1 VTAAVAPPDAPPT
14 PVAAPEPAPA
24 GKPVPYWAGLLLSV
38 GAGSALLLSFPSYSL
53 WWLAP
58 FGVAMSALAVHRRRP
73 RTGALFGFV
82 TGVVF
87 FAPLLSWTSTHVG
100 PWPWVL
106 LVGLQAAYFALQ
118 GLVLALVSPVVD
130 RWRWSW
136 PLAIG
141 VIWVGQEALRG
152 RTPFGGFPWGRLAF
166 SQADSPTLRLAA
178 LGGAPLVTFA
188 VAVTGGLLLLA
199 AVRLA
204 PALFRPLE
212 RRITDNG
219 PTSAQ
224 DSTQIPDPAPQRW
237 LAASAA
243 CVVGALGVTAVGY
256 AVPLSTPDGNTVTVA
271 IVQGNVPRMGLDF
284 NAQRRAVLD
293 NHVTATEELAAD
305 VASGKVAKPDLV
317 IWPENSSDIDPLR
330 NADADAI
337 DRAARAI
344 GVPIL
349 VGAVLSGQQEGQ
361 VYNVG
366 LVWQAGQGVT
376 AKYTKQHPVPFAEYM
391 PLRKWIEPIAKIVTD
406 KAGLL
411 RSDFQPGDTS
421 GVLAMGPA
429 TIGDVICFE
438 IAYDGLVHDTVTDGA
453 GLLVVQTNNATF
465 DVDEARQQLA
475 MVRLRAVEHG
485 RESLMSSTVGI
496 SGFVDTSGGVH
507 EASGFFT
514 RAVMVRQ
521 LHVGSGTTLATR
533 LAYWPE
539 VFLSA
544 VAVALLLG
552 AIVLRR
558 RTRRG

>member
-1 VTAAVAPPDAPPT
+1 MLLSAVAG
-14 PVAAPEPAPA
+14 V
-24 GKPVPYWAGLLLSV
+24 
-38 GAGSALLLSFPSYSL
+38 ALLLSFPSYSL

-58 FGVAMSALAVHRRRP
+58 IGVAASALAVHRRRP
-73 RTGALFGFV
+73 RTGALFGFI

-118 GLVLALVSPVVD
+118 GLALAVVSPVVD
-130 RWRWSW
+130 RWRWSR
-136 PLAIG
+136 PLVVG
-141 VIWVGQEALRG
+141 VLWVGQEALRG

-166 SQADSPTLRLAA
+166 SQADAPTLRLAV

-199 AVRLA
+199 LTRPAVSA
-204 PALFRPLE
+204 KPM
-212 RRITDNG
+212 RR
-219 PTSAQ
+219 
-224 DSTQIPDPAPQRW
+224 W
-237 LAASAA
+237 
-243 CVVGALGVTAVGY
+243 VGAATLALGAVALTVIGY
-256 AVPLSTPDGNTVTVA
+256 AVPLSTPSGPTVTVA

-305 VASGKVAKPDLV
+305 VASGKQPKPDLV

-330 NADADAI
+330 NADAADAI

-349 VGAVLSGQQEGQ
+349 VGAVLIGQQEGQ

-366 LVWQAGQGVT
+366 LVWESGQGVT
-376 AKYTKQHPVPFAEYM
+376 ARYTKQHPVPFAEYM

-411 RSDFQPGDTS
+411 RSDFQPGDAS
-421 GVLAMGPA
+421 GVLKMGPA
-429 TIGDVICFE
+429 TVGDVICFE
-438 IAYDGLVHDTVTDGA
+438 IAYDGLVRDTVTDGA

-465 DVDEARQQLA
+465 NVDEARQQLA

-496 SGFVDTSGGVH
+496 SGFVDASGRVH
-507 EASGFFT
+507 QASGFFT
-514 RAVMVRQ
+514 RDVEVRQ
-521 LHVGSGTTLATR
+521 LHEGSGTTPATR

-539 VFLSA
+539 LVLSLA
-544 VAVALLLG
+544 AVALLAG
-552 AIVLRR
+552 AVVLRR
-558 RTRRG
+558 RSRG